1 MKTNTKQIEITTGRD
16 QDGTYFFE
24 FVFDGKTYS
33 DCDFTTRDRALEEA
47 RSVARQAFNAA

>member
-16 QDGTYFFE
+16 QDGTYFFK